1 MQATFEQK
9 RKGAAPAHPE
19 DRPAARSIRR
29 GLLGRCP
36 ACGEGRLFASFLKP
50 VDACSVCGEE
60 MHHHRA
66 DDLPPYLVITIVGH
80 LVLGGYMMT
89 DLISSKQNAR
99 QMISEVVLGLLLLL
113 AVWIIL
119 NQINPDLLNLNILR
133 SAGATQ

>member
-1 MQATFEQK
+1 MLPTNPEQTADG
-9 RKGAAPAHPE
+9 RVEVTGAQQDGDFYMSNLFNPDNTSLEVFFNYLFMAAIAAGAALAV
-19 DRPAARSIRR
+19 IR
-29 GLLGRCP
+29 LGY
-36 ACGEGRLFASFLKP
+36 AGI
-50 VDACSVCGEE
+50 
-60 MHHHRA
+60 M
-66 DDLPPYLVITIVGH
+66 
-80 LVLGGYMMT
+80 YMMT